1 MAAPAIT
8 DIDRRRN
15 IELSKL
21 LLDQKN
27 PRFGGLEGKSVGQAD
42 ILDHIVGTFGVDD
55 VLSSLAV
62 NGYFDAEPVVCREH
76 SDGNYVVVEGNR
88 RLSACLILA
97 QDTRASRQNTK
108 ARHYIPIWEAH
119 GRPSINPLPCIVF
132 AANQQQALLSYLG
145 IRHISPA
152 QAWDSYAK
160 AAWVA
165 EVVQSSD
172 LSLGDVALMIGDQHN
187 TIARLL
193 EGYYLVKQL
202 KEERAFIPENSI
214 RKGRGSISAYPF
226 SWVYTI
232 LGYSAVRR
240 YLELGDDSRAYPP
253 LKPENVPR
261 AALVLNSMFG
271 DGSRGKDAAI
281 GDSREI
287 GSLAAAFSSAEKIT
301 MLENG
306 KSLEEIERQTQPLE
320 ERVRRGLQQ
329 VRDLQADISGAMN
342 ESQLGSEMAYSLVPT
357 AKTNRTAAANI
368 ERALLAAT
376 APPDE
381 D

>member
-1 MAAPAIT
+1 M
-8 DIDRRRN
+8 DRRQN
-15 IELSKL
+15 IELSRL

-27 PRFGGLEGKSVGQAD
+27 PRFGGLEGKTVSQAD

-76 SDGNYVVVEGNR
+76 VDGTYVVVEGNR

-108 ARHYIPIWEAH
+108 ARHYLPIWDAH
-119 GRPSINPLPCIVF
+119 GKPSIDPLPCIVF
-132 AANQQQALLSYLG
+132 AADQQQSLLSYLG

-202 KEERAFIPENSI
+202 REERAFIPENSL

-232 LGYSAVRR
+232 LGYGAVRR
-240 YLELGDDSRAYPP
+240 YLELGDDARAYPL
-253 LKPENVPR
+253 LKPENVPK

-271 DGSRGKDAAI
+271 DGARGKDAAI
-281 GDSREI
+281 GDSRQI

-306 KSLEEIERQTQPLE
+306 KSLADIERQTQPIE
-320 ERVRRGLQQ
+320 ERVRRGLQE
-329 VRDLQADISGAMN
+329 VRDLQSDISGAMN
-342 ESQLGSEMAYSLVPT
+342 ESLIEADVAYVLIPT
-357 AKTNRTAAANI
+357 AKANRTAAANI
-368 ERALLAAT
+368 ERMLLSAT
-376 APPDE
+376 SPSDE